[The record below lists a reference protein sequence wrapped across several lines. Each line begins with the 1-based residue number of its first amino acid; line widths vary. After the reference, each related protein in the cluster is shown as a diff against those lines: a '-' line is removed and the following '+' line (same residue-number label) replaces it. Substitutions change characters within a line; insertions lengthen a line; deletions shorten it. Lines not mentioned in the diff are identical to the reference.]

1 LGRNATTGIAWLS
14 CGSATFGVGVIGA
27 LTESGACLAGASA
40 LAVAVG
46 ATEAASGA
54 GEAGLPEGAG

>member
-1 LGRNATTGIAWLS
+1 
-14 CGSATFGVGVIGA
+14 VGVIGA